1 LCCNGRQQYDRF
13 SLFESL
19 SLALFFQAEDG
30 IRDHFV
36 TGVQTCALP
45 ISGGAAGNTPPVSP
59 SQGNTGGNRGGGGAN
74 ALGGGGGGGG
84 GRISGNIGGGSVNSG
99 AVSGG
104 GGVTAFASG
113 GIISG
118 PTMGLVGE
126 YPGAKSNP
134 EVISPLN
141 KLKSLIGDSR
151 MGGNLNVTGEV
162 RVDGQDLLIAIQR
175 AQETADRIYGG

>member
-1 LCCNGRQQYDRF
+1 MPTPLVAGATALVSKSF
-13 SLFESL
+13 S
-19 SLALFFQAEDG
+19 G
-30 IRDHFV
+30 I
-36 TGVQTCALP
+36 
-45 ISGGAAGNTPPVSP
+45 
-59 SQGNTGGNRGGGGAN
+59 
-74 ALGGGGGGGG
+74 GGGGGST
-84 GRISGNIGGGSVNSG
+84 SGNIGGGSVNSG
-99 AVSGG
+99 AISGG
-104 GGVTAFASG
+104 GGVTAFANG

>member
-1 LCCNGRQQYDRF
+1 M
-13 SLFESL
+13 
-19 SLALFFQAEDG
+19 
-30 IRDHFV
+30 
-36 TGVQTCALP
+36 
-45 ISGGAAGNTPPVSP
+45 
-59 SQGNTGGNRGGGGAN
+59 
-74 ALGGGGGGGG
+74 
-84 GRISGNIGGGSVNSG
+84 NSG
-99 AVSGG
+99 AISGG
-104 GGVTAFASG
+104 GGVTAFANG

>member
-1 LCCNGRQQYDRF
+1 
-13 SLFESL
+13 
-19 SLALFFQAEDG
+19 
-30 IRDHFV
+30 
-36 TGVQTCALP
+36 
-45 ISGGAAGNTPPVSP
+45 
-59 SQGNTGGNRGGGGAN
+59 
-74 ALGGGGGGGG
+74 
-84 GRISGNIGGGSVNSG
+84 
-99 AVSGG
+99 
-104 GGVTAFASG
+104 
-113 GIISG
+113 
-118 PTMGLVGE
+118 MGLVGE